1 MDLHDGRI
9 GMTDERQMQ
18 QPLVSVVVPVY
29 NAEEYLAECLDSI
42 VAQTYPNLEVIVA
55 DDAST
60 DGSAEIAESY
70 GAPVRVLRRDENLG
84 QFPNLEDALGR
95 VQGEFVC
102 VFHADDVY
110 HPDIVEREATFLRD
124 HPEVGMVLSMDL
136 SIDGEGRVYG
146 SIDLPRGV
154 EPRRPMDHRE
164 VLRWL
169 MIHKNTF
176 LRTPSAMIR
185 KSVFDEVGPFRE
197 GRFSHAADLDMW
209 LRVARVR
216 RLAILDEHLFGYRHT
231 PDSMAHSY
239 QRGRREIDVFF
250 RIVETHLEETGYDP
264 PEEARAAFRAHRAED
279 RLLLAAGDYVR
290 GDRAAMRERLT
301 DVGLGDLTGS
311 EVVQRPR
318 MIVLYVLLE
327 TVSRLPWL
335 SLVAAVFRRRWWP
348 DATSSSDLLPT

>member
-1 MDLHDGRI
+1 
-9 GMTDERQMQ
+9 MQ
-18 QPLVSVVVPVY
+18 KPLVSVVVPVY
-29 NAEEYLAECLDSI
+29 NAASYLRETLDSI
-42 VAQTYPNLEVIVA
+42 VAQSYPNLEVLVA

-60 DGSAEIAESY
+60 DGSVEIAESY
-70 GAPVRVLRRDENLG
+70 GDPVEVIRRERNLG
-84 QFPNLEDALGR
+84 AFPNAYEAMVDAEGA
-95 VQGEFVC
+95 FVC
-102 VFHADDVY
+102 FFNADDIY
-110 HPDIVEREATFLRD
+110 HPEIVERELSFLRN
-124 HPEVGMVLSMDL
+124 HPDVGMVLSMDL

-146 SIDLPRGV
+146 RIDLPRGV

-197 GRFSHAADLDMW
+197 GKFSHAADLDMW
-209 LRVARVR
+209 LRLARVR
-216 RLAILDEHLFGYRHT
+216 PLAILDEHLFGYRHT

-250 RIVETHLEETGYDP
+250 RIVQTHLEETGYDP
-264 PEEARAAFRAHRAED
+264 PEEAWAAFRAHREED
-279 RLLLAAGDYVR
+279 RLLVAAGDYVR
-290 GDRAAMRERLT
+290 GDRAAMQERLA
-301 DVGLGDLTGS
+301 DVRLGDIMGS
-311 EVVQRPR
+311 GVVQRPR

-335 SLVAAVFRRRWWP
+335 SLVAAAFRRRWWP
-348 DATSSSDLLPT
+348 EAAPSSDL